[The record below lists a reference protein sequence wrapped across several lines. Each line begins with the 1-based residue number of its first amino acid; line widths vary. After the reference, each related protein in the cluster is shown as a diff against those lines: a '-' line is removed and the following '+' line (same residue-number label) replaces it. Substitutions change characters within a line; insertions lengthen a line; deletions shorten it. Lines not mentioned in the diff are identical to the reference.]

1 MIKLYRSRGMK
12 VVLWLLD
19 GLMVYAGCLL
29 AERLLVLAGR
39 AFPLGAVQE
48 AFFRNA
54 PWLVLFTIV
63 TYYFFNLYDLA
74 GRRKPSQFLFNLV
87 LAQLFIAAELIV
99 FGYGTRSFFL
109 PPWLL
114 FATFFVQLLLSFGLR
129 LLLFFVQS
137 QGIGRKRTLVVV
149 GPGSPSDLTTL
160 HKIMLKGKP
169 WFHIERIIQSAEAGE
184 RLPEHV
190 WTGIEAL
197 IVGPG
202 LPSPAK
208 AEWVRLAGRRN
219 VEVVMIPD
227 FYELYLADAEP
238 QQIDDL
244 LVYSLMPPHLSLPE
258 RLVKR
263 LFDLLV
269 SGLLLLAASPVML
282 FMFAAIPLTSKGKAL
297 YVQERVGLA
306 EKPFPLYKFRS
317 MVEDAEG
324 MTGPVLAGR
333 DDPRITR
340 LGRFMRSTRIDEL
353 PQLFNVLLGQMSL
366 VGPRPERA
374 FFINRFK
381 EELPHY
387 TYRMMV
393 KPGLTGYAQVM
404 AGYATTPSDKLR
416 YDLMYIKRYS
426 LLLDIQILFQTIRVI
441 LQREQAKGVEQPA
454 PSPAPLPAA
463 PPPMASSSSFEGTS

>member
-1 MIKLYRSRGMK
+1 MNGSSKVPRRG
-12 VVLWLLD
+12 
-19 GLMVYAGCLL
+19 
-29 AERLLVLAGR
+29 E
-39 AFPLGAVQE
+39 
-48 AFFRNA
+48 
-54 PWLVLFTIV
+54 
-63 TYYFFNLYDLA
+63 
-74 GRRKPSQFLFNLV
+74 
-87 LAQLFIAAELIV
+87 
-99 FGYGTRSFFL
+99 
-109 PPWLL
+109 
-114 FATFFVQLLLSFGLR
+114 
-129 LLLFFVQS
+129 
-137 QGIGRKRTLVVV
+137 
-149 GPGSPSDLTTL
+149 
-160 HKIMLKGKP
+160 
-169 WFHIERIIQSAEAGE
+169 
-184 RLPEHV
+184 LPEHV

-324 MTGPVLAGR
+324 MTGPRAGGAGR
-333 DDPRITR
+333 SPDHAAGPVYAVYPHRR
-340 LGRFMRSTRIDEL
+340 AAAAVQRAARADE
-353 PQLFNVLLGQMSL
+353 
-366 VGPRPERA
+366 
-374 FFINRFK
+374 
-381 EELPHY
+381 
-387 TYRMMV
+387 
-393 KPGLTGYAQVM
+393 PGWPP
-404 AGYATTPSDKLR
+404 AGA
-416 YDLMYIKRYS
+416 
-426 LLLDIQILFQTIRVI
+426 
-441 LQREQAKGVEQPA
+441 GVFHQPVQGGA
-454 PSPAPLPAA
+454 APLYIPHDG
-463 PPPMASSSSFEGTS
+463 PNPG